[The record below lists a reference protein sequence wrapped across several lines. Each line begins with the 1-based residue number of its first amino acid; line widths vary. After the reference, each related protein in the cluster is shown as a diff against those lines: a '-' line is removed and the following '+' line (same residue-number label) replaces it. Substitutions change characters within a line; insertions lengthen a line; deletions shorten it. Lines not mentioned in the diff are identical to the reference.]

1 MFVTTFPIDLLN
13 QIVIII
19 TTTYLKIWNFVI
31 FCENYDPD
39 LRLFYA
45 VTWIFHIISYKL
57 HRGMEHTKRFILVYY
72 EPGKG
77 NKKWIK

>member
-19 TTTYLKIWNFVI
+19 TTTYLKTGNFVI

-39 LRLFYA
+39 LLLFYA
-45 VTWIFHIISYKL
+45 VT
-57 HRGMEHTKRFILVYY
+57 
-72 EPGKG
+72 
-77 NKKWIK
+77 